1 MCTRAGQLSRR
12 AWRTPPTGDAL
23 VPNGVE
29 HRAAHADLDWRPMT
43 ELRSGEPIAAVP
55 VSPELAL
62 VDPALAAQARASL
75 PDPVDFLVALRRLEP
90 IRAIEPL
97 AADRPP
103 LVRKKGS
110 VRVLVGVAAV
120 LVATLLLADVRVEV
134 GRTGASAEAPV
145 GPTTSAQGETTKVPP
160 QRPRARAGAAS
171 RGKTTAPRRSGLAP
185 RRAPHRRRSRRH
197 TARAPVPCHAGSRGL
212 RLRTQRGT
220 TSSCIGTTRGSSSR
234 RVHVQPWSC
243 RFAGH

>member
-1 MCTRAGQLSRR
+1 
-12 AWRTPPTGDAL
+12 
-23 VPNGVE
+23 
-29 HRAAHADLDWRPMT
+29 MT

-75 PDPVDFLVALRRLEP
+75 PEPVDFLAALRRLEP

-120 LVATLLLADVRVEV
+120 LVATMLLADVRVEV

-145 GPTTSAQGETTKVPP
+145 VPTSAQGETTKVPP
-160 QRPRARAGAAS
+160 QRPRAKAGAAS
-171 RGKTTAPRRSGLAP
+171 RGKATAPPTQQLRAKRSAASPTKASLHRMRSSAVPRRLAWAPTRNAEGYHVELYRDNTRIFVAESPRAAVVVPVRWTLNGKSRTLQPGELRWYVWPVVGGRRS
-185 RRAPHRRRSRRH
+185 
-197 TARAPVPCHAGSRGL
+197 
-212 RLRTQRGT
+212 
-220 TSSCIGTTRGSSSR
+220 TSAI
-234 RVHVQPWSC
+234 VQATLTIPPS
-243 RFAGH
+243 

>member
-1 MCTRAGQLSRR
+1 
-12 AWRTPPTGDAL
+12 
-23 VPNGVE
+23 
-29 HRAAHADLDWRPMT
+29 MT

-171 RGKTTAPRRSGLAP
+171 RGKTTAPPAQRSRAKASAPSPTKPSTHRTRSSAVPRRLAWAPTPNAEGYHVELYRDNTRIFVAESPRAAVVVPVRWTLNGESRTLRPGELRWYVWPVVGGRRS
-185 RRAPHRRRSRRH
+185 
-197 TARAPVPCHAGSRGL
+197 
-212 RLRTQRGT
+212 
-220 TSSCIGTTRGSSSR
+220 TSAI
-234 RVHVQPWSC
+234 VQATLTIPPS
-243 RFAGH
+243 